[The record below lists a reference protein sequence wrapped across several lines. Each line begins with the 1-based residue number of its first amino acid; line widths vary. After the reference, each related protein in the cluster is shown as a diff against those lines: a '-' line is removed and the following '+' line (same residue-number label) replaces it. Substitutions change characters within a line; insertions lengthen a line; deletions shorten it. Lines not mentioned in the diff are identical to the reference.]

1 MALQGGGAHGAFVW
15 GVLDRLLEDGNLSI
29 DAISATS
36 AGAMNGVVLASGLAE
51 GGAEAART
59 RLREFWREIAGME
72 RVFSAAW
79 SGLDQF
85 TRLLGLPPQYQPS
98 HAAIHA
104 LIHTLPPQLL
114 NPLNFN
120 PLKSVLLRVVD
131 FERMNQSPQA
141 PRLFLNATNVRTG
154 KIKIFQSPCISVESV
169 LASACLPPYFQAI
182 EVDGEHYWDGG
193 YLGNPAIFPLI
204 YRRGSHDVI
213 IVQVTPIRRDQL
225 PQTAADVMHRMNEIS
240 FNSSLM
246 REMRAI
252 AFTTKLID
260 DRELDEKK
268 HSRMFMHWIGNDP
281 VMGKLD
287 SMTQIHAD
295 WAVLCRLHE
304 YGREAAREWL
314 ARNLQHVGCRS
325 TIDLSDMFL

>member
-1 MALQGGGAHGAFVW
+1 LQGGGAHGAFVW
-15 GVLDRLLEDGNLSI
+15 GVLDCLLEDGSLAI

-51 GGAEAART
+51 GGNDAARS
-59 RLREFWREIAGME
+59 RLREFWSEVARME

-79 SGLDQF
+79 SGLDQIAQAF
-85 TRLLGLPPQYQPS
+85 GLPPQYQPS
-98 HAAIHA
+98 HAIVHA
-104 LIHTLPPQLL
+104 MTHTLPPQLL

-120 PLKSVLLRVVD
+120 PLKSLLLRIID
-131 FERMNQSPQA
+131 FERMNRSEQA

-154 KIKIFQSPCISVESV
+154 KIKIFESPSISVDAV
-169 LASACLPPYFQAI
+169 LASACLPPFFQAV

-204 YRRGSHDVI
+204 YRRRCHDVV
-213 IVQVTPIRRDQL
+213 IVQITPIRRDEL

-260 DRELDEKK
+260 DRELDETR
-268 HSRMFMHWIGNDP
+268 HHRMFMHWIGNDS
-281 VMGKLD
+281 MMAKLD
-287 SMTQIHAD
+287 AMTQIHAD
-295 WAVLCRLHE
+295 WSVLCHLFE
-304 YGREAAREWL
+304 EGRKTAREWL
-314 ARNLQHVGCRS
+314 ARHAEHVGRRS
-325 TIDLSDMFL
+325 TIDLSEMFL